1 MEKKFEEITESVKES
16 EIQNK
21 KLSQN
26 IKSIEMDFSAKFRK
40 TTEVIGQLQL
50 EMREKDKETGSSLE
64 EIVEKC
70 KKVEKETKQTI
81 DTFIKTIKDKYEKC
95 IQNKNDQI
103 KQSKKVGYGTM
114 QIIVCFV
121 SVALLCFQVETA
133 IKAIKSDEIKPLK
146 TEVDVIEKRVKQINF
161 QIELDKFYSYNTYIW
176 KMNGIEEIVKK
187 TEYEIES
194 DVFPVFGYPFKAKAK
209 LQIKE
214 DGHVHA
220 SLAFIDE
227 KNTGSKVPLKVL
239 PRVTFTLKD
248 LTNNDKDIVRK
259 TDHLFNDSFQ
269 FDTFHYEGW
278 LLKKSKLLDSI
289 YKRDNYIILQIGV
302 DPPSIA
308 NSFISDDGIFISQ
321 INNYKIK
328 KQKEIDDLEWD
339 SQSPYFYTS
348 SEGYRVVVFIY
359 SNGFG
364 DYKGKGLSFVMAYLS
379 GEHDSTL
386 SGSSFHKI
394 TLILF
399 NQLDSSQ
406 NYNKTVKMDLRDEL
420 YCIIDLLPHNEFE
433 NDGFLKDDRLFY
445 KVVIEPI

>member
-1 MEKKFEEITESVKES
+1 MAETVDLIRDYCKKFILRPINEEFKKNECYFDEKIDQMEKHFIQRLQQLEILIETNNRKTGQLDKTIETLQLNQNRFEGKSEFILETNEKKFQQNELRLNDLCIKVDQNFNKPCKDLTEMEKKFEEITESVKES

-161 QIELDKFYSYNTYIW
+161 QIELDKVINI
-176 KMNGIEEIVKK
+176 I
-187 TEYEIES
+187 
-194 DVFPVFGYPFKAKAK
+194 
-209 LQIKE
+209 IK
-214 DGHVHA
+214 
-220 SLAFIDE
+220 
-227 KNTGSKVPLKVL
+227 
-239 PRVTFTLKD
+239 
-248 LTNNDKDIVRK
+248 
-259 TDHLFNDSFQ
+259 
-269 FDTFHYEGW
+269 
-278 LLKKSKLLDSI
+278 
-289 YKRDNYIILQIGV
+289 
-302 DPPSIA
+302 
-308 NSFISDDGIFISQ
+308 
-321 INNYKIK
+321 
-328 KQKEIDDLEWD
+328 
-339 SQSPYFYTS
+339 
-348 SEGYRVVVFIY
+348 
-359 SNGFG
+359 
-364 DYKGKGLSFVMAYLS
+364 
-379 GEHDSTL
+379 
-386 SGSSFHKI
+386 
-394 TLILF
+394 
-399 NQLDSSQ
+399 
-406 NYNKTVKMDLRDEL
+406 
-420 YCIIDLLPHNEFE
+420 
-433 NDGFLKDDRLFY
+433 
-445 KVVIEPI
+445 